1 MSSNCASLWLTIFSQ
16 GISPDDLDLDLAVE
30 SGSVVHLNRVNRRSF
45 GILEV
50 NPTVFSV
57 GIRIILYV
65 K

>member
-16 GISPDDLDLDLAVE
+16 GISPDDLDLAVE